1 MLTLFVE
8 PTHTR
13 NREYRCD
20 TCTRTATADPAAL
33 TPRDPGSPDVSTND
47 RHYEQIAS
55 TSSDSQR
62 AKKGCVRSTSRSP
75 RMPKLLDTVANV
87 PDAEQSD
94 VLGNPYNGQFVEQ
107 LSRVPEGVPRHQ
119 GPEEMRR
126 TSRGRTARQAG
137 VGPTALAHEVFATRG
152 SRLSDDGRVAILA
165 GEGIA
170 QRGRRGAQQRVRCR
184 GRPNARQ
191 APARRGR
198 DDVRV
203 GSAHPWVGITS
214 IGRCEKIEDR
224 VQACGVRYRVIAPC
238 ADAQQR
244 TEEAAFAVVSEGG
257 LKRGLK
263 RQQLHV
269 EHRGHGAVVRGAHP
283 RLHDVG
289 LADDVWLRAP
299 ENTVAVGRGASLLRR
314 VERVTVKQSPHITC
328 GGKLARLLVRQGQP
342 VVQIAAPEE
351 ELPARRAGRHNAHAV
366 VGALH
371 AEPHALD
378 ELVVLGI
385 APLRA
390 LLPRGQVAAK
400 KGEARASEQQRGR
413 DGSLV
418 ARAERPRAC
427 CSRAHLEERRERAG
441 GVDQQKHTNELSHR
455 HPLHPLQRRAHA
467 LIPSLS
473 ERRETR
479 AAQVR
484 EGSLEAL
491 YLLQADGDEVGAPA
505 RV

>member
-191 APARRGR
+191 AP
-198 DDVRV
+198 
-203 GSAHPWVGITS
+203 
-214 IGRCEKIEDR
+214 
-224 VQACGVRYRVIAPC
+224 C

-314 VERVTVKQSPHITC
+314 VERVTVKVI
-328 GGKLARLLVRQGQP
+328 LVRWRKANGS
-342 VVQIAAPEE
+342 
-351 ELPARRAGRHNAHAV
+351 LLK
-366 VGALH
+366 ALKCLS
-371 AEPHALD
+371 AL
-378 ELVVLGI
+378 
-385 APLRA
+385 
-390 LLPRGQVAAK
+390 AAK
-400 KGEARASEQQRGR
+400 
-413 DGSLV
+413 
-418 ARAERPRAC
+418 P
-427 CSRAHLEERRERAG
+427 
-441 GVDQQKHTNELSHR
+441 
-455 HPLHPLQRRAHA
+455 
-467 LIPSLS
+467 
-473 ERRETR
+473 
-479 AAQVR
+479 
-484 EGSLEAL
+484 
-491 YLLQADGDEVGAPA
+491 
-505 RV
+505 